1 VIQRILINA
10 ILSLPLIGA
19 YAINAVGIVVVYR
32 ASKVLNLAHGA
43 ITMLAAYT
51 AFQLVKMGLPGPLGL
66 VGGVVGSAI
75 LALLVERL
83 FVRRLRAGGPTAQTI
98 GTVAAFGVIVA
109 FASRVWG
116 TTPRTSVTVFP
127 HGTYEVFGTVITN
140 DQIGLFVSMLVITF
154 ALYTLLQ
161 RTYLGLV
168 LRGTAENRLAASMMG
183 ADPDR
188 MTQLAWAIGG
198 VMAGLAGEMLA
209 AVGSLHPYNLAL
221 AALPAYV
228 AALLGGM
235 NSLPAAVV
243 GAGAVGLVEGL
254 IPLIG
259 PLESIEGNGQL
270 VIAIVALIVMARRGA
285 RVTGAEAAGPALDA
299 TTRASGIGRR
309 PRGLIVAGLA
319 VALLFPHLPFV
330 SYALLGNANEAAV
343 FAMVAVALVLLTG
356 WIGQISLGHAAF
368 VGIGA
373 YITGIFS
380 VRVGLPFPLT
390 LLVAVAFASVVAAG
404 LGLVALR
411 VRGLY
416 LAAATMIFA
425 WMGEKFLFSQAWFT
439 RDSAIFPTPV
449 GRSSGGIL
457 KLSVD
462 LTDRR
467 VMFYI
472 SWALVA
478 LVVFI
483 AANLRDT
490 KTGRAFFAVKGSEM
504 AAASLGV
511 DVTRYKLIA
520 FVLSGLIGGAAGN
533 ILMMQQRAVVS
544 DQFAVV
550 RSLFFLAVL
559 VVGGVQSLGGAVA
572 AALVFGGIKFLFFQF
587 PALSEYVEVVSALLL
602 AGVLLLYRRGLA
614 GLPDSLAPL
623 VRRLE
628 PLAAKARPL
637 ISRLGGVALSVG
649 HRLSPVWAKL
659 RLVASRAF
667 QVVYRIAASIASW
680 IGGRSHR
687 LLERALPGSAKR
699 AVQPRRDSAVP
710 VAQQERASFDRTLLP
725 QDRTKRV
732 PLLEAED
739 VTVRFG
745 GLTAANHVFVTVY
758 EGEIVGLIGP
768 NGAGKTTTFN
778 AIAGLNDPTEG
789 TVRLFGQDVT
799 GMPVHE
805 RAAMGVGRTFQL
817 IQLFPQLSVF
827 DNLLV
832 ATHLH
837 NPSGVFSGAIAGR
850 RCLQA
855 EASERRRVRDVIH
868 LLGLDDIA
876 ERIVAGLPF
885 GVLRMLEVGRALV
898 TDPRLIM
905 LDEPASGLD
914 NKETD
919 RLSELL
925 FSVRDL
931 GVALLLIEHDVRMVT
946 GVSDYMYVIDQG
958 TPLAQGTPSEIQR
971 NRDVIAAYLGEAH
984 AEDTKPTPKSKRR
997 REVEAKAE
1005 AER

>member
-1 VIQRILINA
+1 MIQRILINA

-43 ITMLAAYT
+43 ITMLAAYA
-51 AFQLVKMGLPGPLGL
+51 AFQFVQWGLPGPLGL
-66 VGGVVGSAI
+66 LGGIVFSVV

-98 GTVAAFGVIVA
+98 GTVAAFGVFVA
-109 FASRVWG
+109 IASRLWG
-116 TTPRTSVTVFP
+116 TTPRTSVPIFP
-127 HGTYEVFGTVITN
+127 HATFQVFGTVITS
-140 DQIGLFVSMLVITF
+140 DQIGLFVSMLAITF

-235 NSLPAAVV
+235 DAIPMAVL
-243 GAGAVGLVEGL
+243 GAGAVGMIEGL
-254 IPLIG
+254 VPLIG
-259 PLESIEGNGQL
+259 PLERVEGKSQL

-299 TTRASGIGRR
+299 PVQSAGKRRRSRATIA
-309 PRGLIVAGLA
+309 VGLA
-319 VALLFPHLPFV
+319 FALLFPHLPFV
-330 SYALLGNANEAAV
+330 SYAMLGNANEAAV
-343 FAMVAVALVLLTG
+343 FAIVAVALVLLTG

-373 YITGIFS
+373 YMTGIFS
-380 VRVGLPFPLT
+380 VRSGIPFPLT
-390 LLVAVAFASVVAAG
+390 LVLAVAVSGIVAAG

-425 WMGEKFLFSQAWFT
+425 WMGEKFLFSQTWFT
-439 RDSAIFPTPV
+439 KTSAIFPTPL
-449 GRSSGGIL
+449 GRSSGGAMR
-457 KLSVD
+457 LSID
-462 LTDRR
+462 LTDRK

-472 SWALVA
+472 SWAVVA

-504 AAASLGV
+504 AASSLGV

-520 FVLSGLIGGAAGN
+520 FVLSGAIAGAAGN
-533 ILMMQQRAVVS
+533 ILMMQQRAVVT
-544 DQFAVV
+544 DQFAVIK
-550 RSLFFLAVL
+550 SLFFLAVL
-559 VVGGVQSLGGAVA
+559 VVGGVQSLGGAVI
-572 AALVFGGIKFLFFQF
+572 AALLFGGIKFLFFQF
-587 PALSEYVEVVSALLL
+587 AALSEYVEVVSALLL
-602 AGVLLLYRRGLA
+602 AAVLLAYRRGLA
-614 GLPDSLAPL
+614 GVPDSIRPFLL
-623 VRRLE
+623 RLE
-628 PLAAKARPL
+628 PLAAKLRPL
-637 ISRLGGVALSVG
+637 ADVVKSPARQLSELV
-649 HRLSPVWAKL
+649 SPVVA
-659 RLVASRAF
+659 RARTLVRRSFDSLDGAIGKVFA
-667 QVVYRIAASIASW
+667 RIGDA
-680 IGGRSHR
+680 GRN
-687 LLERALPGSAKR
+687 LAG
-699 AVQPRRDSAVP
+699 RRVP
-710 VAQQERASFDRTLLP
+710 VSGLDAATKVVDIPSEEPRFDRSLLP
-725 QDRTKRV
+725 ADRTKRR

-745 GLTAANHVFVTVY
+745 GLTAANHVFLTVY

-789 TVRLFGQDVT
+789 RVRLFGHDVT
-799 GMPVHE
+799 GMPVHL

-817 IQLFPQLSVF
+817 IQLFPQLTVF

-837 NPSGVFSGAIAGR
+837 NPSGIFSGSIAGR
-850 RCLQA
+850 RCLTA

-876 ERIVAGLPF
+876 DRPVAGLPF
-885 GVLRMLEVGRALV
+885 GMLRMIEVGRALV
-898 TDPRLIM
+898 TDPKLIM

-946 GVSDYMYVIDQG
+946 SVSDYMYVIDRG
-958 TPLAQGTPSEIQR
+958 TPLADGTPAQIQQ
-971 NRDVIAAYLGEAH
+971 NEDVIAAYLGKADA
-984 AEDTKPTPKSKRR
+984 AEEPG
-997 REVEAKAE
+997 AKTAAME
-1005 AER
+1005 QVPQ